1 MASATGLVL
10 EFSDGHTA
18 ATSPDAVNAGLAPYG
33 ARVWPLDLA
42 DLPEDIHRLLAQP
55 NLTESEAALVTAQ
68 FLLPRE
74 RLLQLIAEAGRAP
87 HVAGGG
93 SMTPF
98 VENQGYAYPQLYLA
112 KAGVDYSRFD
122 RFHVNTADDGAGVD
136 EIGQLLYGGGIRVLQ
151 RRPGLGMANLHLA
164 CTSPDH
170 GWIVTYD
177 GGLSHIGSLSG
188 AVPGTKFL
196 MQVIGPERWSLRY
209 DDNDNDDTRGGWLMP
224 DYEIFEAGDVVLQS
238 GLTYR
243 KARLA
248 YKTYGTLDAAKSN
261 VIVYPTSYGAQHYD
275 LEWAVA
281 PGKPLDPS
289 KYFIVIINKFGNG
302 LSSSPSNTPPPLD
315 RARYPHFTMTDNVRV
330 QQRLLQEVFGVERVK
345 LVYGFSMGAQQ
356 AFHWAALFPGRVER
370 IAAICGSAKTSPHN
384 HVFLEG
390 VKAALT
396 ADPAWQDG
404 WFATPPTRGFQAMG
418 RVYAGWGLSQAFYR
432 EEEWR
437 KLGFSSLE
445 DFLVGSWEANFR
457 RRDANDLLGMLWMWQ
472 HADISANELYG
483 GDLGKALAAITAD
496 ALVMPCETD
505 LYFTVEDNRREVA
518 QMPRAELRP
527 IPSIWGHRAGNPAQ
541 NPADAKFIDD
551 AVRELLAR

>member
-1 MASATGLVL
+1 
-10 EFSDGHTA
+10 
-18 ATSPDAVNAGLAPYG
+18 
-33 ARVWPLDLA
+33 
-42 DLPEDIHRLLAQP
+42 
-55 NLTESEAALVTAQ
+55 
-68 FLLPRE
+68 
-74 RLLQLIAEAGRAP
+74 
-87 HVAGGG
+87 
-93 SMTPF
+93 
-98 VENQGYAYPQLYLA
+98 
-112 KAGVDYSRFD
+112 
-122 RFHVNTADDGAGVD
+122 
-136 EIGQLLYGGGIRVLQ
+136 
-151 RRPGLGMANLHLA
+151 
-164 CTSPDH
+164 
-170 GWIVTYD
+170 
-177 GGLSHIGSLSG
+177 
-188 AVPGTKFL
+188 
-196 MQVIGPERWSLRY
+196 
-209 DDNDNDDTRGGWLMP
+209 MP

-281 PGKPLDPS
+281 PGKALDPTR
-289 KYFIVIINKFGNG
+289 YFIVIINKFGNG
-302 LSSSPSNTPPPLD
+302 LSSSPSNTPPPFD

-330 QQRLLQEVFGVERVK
+330 QQRLMREVFGVERVK

-356 AFHWAALFPGRVER
+356 AFHWGALFPDRVER

-384 HVFLEG
+384 FVFLEG

-457 RRDANDLLGMLWMWQ
+457 RRDANDLLAMLWMWQ
-472 HADISANELYG
+472 HADISANELYS
-483 GDLGKALAAITAD
+483 GDLQQSAGRDHCGRAGHAVRDRSLFHGRGQSPRGSTDAARRIAAD
-496 ALVMPCETD
+496 PVDLGPSRRQSRAKPGRRQIHRRRRQRTPRLVGDNPRLLTSANCPVMPSNFGLGRLETRSD
-505 LYFTVEDNRREVA
+505 GIHSSGEILFTQESPTEHDV
-518 QMPRAELRP
+518 
-527 IPSIWGHRAGNPAQ
+527 G
-541 NPADAKFIDD
+541 
-551 AVRELLAR
+551 